1 MFLLISRLLHIAK
14 PSGQFSVSILM
25 AGIVTIASMDWGERA
40 FLPETL
46 ASLPSGTN
54 LLVVFCHSLLLL
66 CWIHLM
72 FHCLK
77 VGMPRGFI
85 L

>member
-1 MFLLISRLLHIAK
+1 
-14 PSGQFSVSILM
+14 M
-25 AGIVTIASMDWGERA
+25 AGIVTIVSMDWGERV
-40 FLPETL
+40 LLSKTL

-54 LLVVFCHSLLLL
+54 LLIVFCHSLLLSIL
-66 CWIHLM
+66 CWIHLL

-77 VGMPRGFI
+77 VGVPWGFI